1 VRNRVKERLVGW
13 RKIELQCEKAQMK
26 ENE

>member
-1 VRNRVKERLVGW
+1 VKERLVGW